1 MLKRCD
7 YCAKEIT
14 YFEQY
19 CCDECHAKTNK
30 FYEMSEKFEKL
41 FSIVNMICV
50 FGIPVGVFLFPF
62 AKVPGTVIAS
72 ISCFILGILLIL
84 LPFPTD
90 SMISK
95 FKLKKAV
102 KITRIIGIGVIALGL
117 LICGFLIFFLLTE

>member
-1 MLKRCD
+1 
-7 YCAKEIT
+7 
-14 YFEQY
+14 
-19 CCDECHAKTNK
+19 
-30 FYEMSEKFEKL
+30 MSEKFEKL

-102 KITRIIGIGVIALGL
+102 KITRIIGFGVIALGV